1 MSTLHLRCQRNAKM
15 MLDSASEECKQ
26 MHMDTKED
34 AMNPAIDTIYS
45 SAFEMRRFADRL
57 NHFADQLMVEFRKM
71 DSHQYMIA
79 LDDLRSESHAN

>member
-1 MSTLHLRCQRNAKM
+1 MSTLHLRCERNARL
-15 MLDSASEECKQ
+15 MLELASAECDE
-26 MHMDTKED
+26 MCED
-34 AMNPAIDTIYS
+34 MSGDANNPDMDTIYS
-45 SAFEMRRFADRL
+45 AAFEMRRFADRL